1 MSGEIELLDRLAA
14 CEPGRARIA
23 VVAAHPDDE
32 ALCAATVMRSVREL
46 VLIHLTDGA
55 PADGRDAARAGFASP
70 EAYAE
75 ARLRELDRALAG
87 LGVRP
92 RLRLRYGLTDQETV
106 FHLPGLVRRLSH
118 DLRGCDAVLTH
129 AYEGGHPDHDTAAAA
144 VQLACLYADGDP
156 PEAIPRFEFA
166 GYHACGGALVA
177 GRFHPDPAAP
187 EREVD
192 AAPSDRRARAD
203 ALAGFASQ
211 AATLAHVGFE
221 AERLRLAPLYDF
233 RRPPPAGEALYDQW
247 GFSLTSA
254 EWRAI
259 TGLHEASARPG
270 ARCAQAESPEGVG
283 LDSGSDGAEGVP
295 A

>member
-1 MSGEIELLDRLAA
+1 MSGAIELLDRLAA

-32 ALCAATVMRSVREL
+32 VLAAATVMRSAREL

-70 EAYAE
+70 GAYGD
-75 ARLRELDRALAG
+75 ARLSELDRALAM

-92 RLRLRYGLTDQETV
+92 RLGLRYGLTDQETV
-106 FHLPGLVRRLSH
+106 FHRPGLVRRLSH

-144 VQLACLYADGDP
+144 VQLACLYAGGERTD
-156 PEAIPRFEFA
+156 AIARFEFA
-166 GYHACGGALVA
+166 GYHARGGVLAA

-187 EREVD
+187 ERVVD

-203 ALAGFASQ
+203 ALRCFESQ
-211 AATLAHVGFE
+211 AATLAQVGFE
-221 AERLRLAPLYDF
+221 LERLRLAPAYDF
-233 RRPPPAGEALYDQW
+233 RRPPPPGEALYDQW
-247 GFSLTSA
+247 GFSLTSG

-259 TGLHEASARPG
+259 TGLHQASALPH
-270 ARCAQAESPEGVG
+270 AP
-283 LDSGSDGAEGVP
+283 EGVP

>member
-1 MSGEIELLDRLAA
+1 M
-14 CEPGRARIA
+14 
-23 VVAAHPDDE
+23 
-32 ALCAATVMRSVREL
+32 
-46 VLIHLTDGA
+46 
-55 PADGRDAARAGFASP
+55 
-70 EAYAE
+70 
-75 ARLRELDRALAG
+75 

-144 VQLACLYADGDP
+144 VQLACLYAGGDQKG
-156 PEAIPRFEFA
+156 AIVRLEFA
-166 GYHACGGALVA
+166 GYHSRGGALVA

-192 AAPSDRRARAD
+192 AAPSDRRARTE
-203 ALAGFASQ
+203 ALACFTSQ
-211 AATLAHVGFE
+211 TATLAQVGFE
-221 AERLRLAPLYDF
+221 TERLRLAPVYDF
-233 RRPPPAGEALYDQW
+233 RRPPPPGEALYDQW
-247 GFSLTSA
+247 RFSLSSN

-259 TGLHEASARPG
+259 TSLHEATAHPH
-270 ARCAQAESPEGVG
+270 A
-283 LDSGSDGAEGVP
+283 LEGVP